1 MNREALD
8 HFYALLRSKV
18 GILLDEKKDY
28 LIQSRLQPLARNYQ
42 FESVEAFIEDLLA
55 QPLGER
61 HWESF
66 VALTTNETSF
76 FRDRHF
82 FEGIRDHV
90 LPKLIAE
97 RAATKTLNIW
107 SAAASTGQEAYS
119 ISLLIRES
127 FPELARWKINIVAT
141 DISPLN
147 ISRAE
152 AGVYSHAET
161 ERGLDAHYRNRHFT
175 KHGDGRYEVSKAIRD
190 MVSFSTMNLIE
201 PWPRLPKFD
210 LILLRNVMIYFGQD
224 TKDRLLD
231 QMHASL
237 APGGIL
243 VLGAT
248 ETIYANPRF
257 GIQRYEKFSCYS
269 PRSAS

>member
-8 HFYALLRSKV
+8 QFYGLLRSKV

-28 LIQSRLQPLARNYQ
+28 LIQSRLQPVARKHGY
-42 FESVEAFIEDLLA
+42 ESVEGLIEDLLH
-55 QPLGER
+55 QPVGER

-66 VALTTNETSF
+66 VALTTNETQF

-82 FEGIRDHV
+82 FDGIRDYV

-97 RAATKTLNIW
+97 RSTDKTLNIW

-119 ISLLIRES
+119 VSLLIRDS
-127 FPELARWKINIVAT
+127 FPELARWKINILAT

-147 ISRAE
+147 IARAQS
-152 AGVYSHAET
+152 GVYSQAET
-161 ERGLDAHYRNRHFT
+161 DRGLDVNYRNRYFT
-175 KHGDGRYEVSKAIRD
+175 GHGDGRYEIAESLRN
-190 MVSFSTMNLIE
+190 MVNFSTMNLIE
-201 PWPRLPKFD
+201 AWPRLPKFD

-231 QMHASL
+231 QIHANL
-237 APGGIL
+237 APGGFL
-243 VLGAT
+243 VLGAS
-248 ETIYANPRF
+248 ESIYANARF
-257 GIQRYEKFSCYS
+257 GLQQHEKFSCYS
-269 PRSAS
+269 PRS

>member
-8 HFYALLRSKV
+8 QFYGLLRSKV

-28 LIQSRLQPLARNYQ
+28 LIQSRLQPVARKFDY
-42 FESVEAFIEDLLA
+42 ECVEALIEDLLKH
-55 QPLGER
+55 PVGER

-66 VALTTNETSF
+66 VALTTNETQF

-82 FEGIRDHV
+82 FDGIRDYA
-90 LPKLIAE
+90 LPRLIAG
-97 RAATKTLNIW
+97 RSGQKSLNIW

-119 ISLLIRES
+119 IGLMIRES

-147 ISRAE
+147 IARAQ
-152 AGVYSHAET
+152 AGVYSQAEMD
-161 ERGLDAHYRNRHFT
+161 RGLDVLYRNRYFNR
-175 KHGDGRYEVSKAIRD
+175 HGDGRFEIAEGIRD
-190 MVSFSTMNLIE
+190 MVNFSTMNLID

-237 APGGIL
+237 APGGYL
-243 VLGAT
+243 VLGAS
-248 ETIYANPRF
+248 ETIFGNVRF
-257 GIQRYEKFSCYS
+257 SLQHQEKFSCYT
-269 PRSAS
+269 PRS